1 MGSRKSDE
9 MKQRLLAERDRL
21 LKERDALDN
30 QIAGLERAIALVGGD
45 DELPAATTRS
55 KRTSTKS
62 IVLNLL
68 DEVGTTGLNAAIA
81 VDLANRRG
89 VRIERGSVSSL
100 LSRLKADSVVA
111 FDGEKYRLP
120 KYASKPSVPTTEE
133 GERPLFN
140 VVGLD
145 ARKS

>member
-1 MGSRKSDE
+1 MASRKSDE

-30 QIAGLERAIALVGGD
+30 QIAGLERAIALVVGD
-45 DELPAATTRS
+45 EELPAATTRS

-62 IVLNLL
+62 FVLSLL

-100 LSRLKADSVVA
+100 LSRFKADGVVA
-111 FDGEKYRLP
+111 FDGERYRLP
-120 KYASKPSVPTTEE
+120 KYASKPNLSTIEE
-133 GERPLFN
+133 GERPLYN
-140 VVGLD
+140 IVGLD